1 MTRKASNK
9 VAFYSKKIT
18 FHIKRMPGEN
28 IELDFAGKQLFLH
41 DSRDSERIT
50 KVTVFIATL
59 SYSDYFYAEAMVECD
74 IRNWIRVNNNA
85 IEYFGGN

>member
-1 MTRKASNK
+1 MTKWRSGNK
-9 VAFYSKKIT
+9 
-18 FHIKRMPGEN
+18 
-28 IELDFAGKQLFLH
+28 LDFAGKQLFLH

-85 IEYFGGN
+85 IEYFGGIMLFRNLI